1 MTVAAEPS
9 PSNGQGKRVEGN
21 RRSAAAGDQEG
32 TALSSPNSTAS
43 SFQMDFSIYRNGRTN
58 GKRDLE
64 ANEAEN
70 DRGASSRASD
80 EDENGL
86 ARKKLRLTK
95 EQSAFLEESFKEHS
109 TLNPVSPNLSP
120 TIADNAFKSCIKK
133 YDVIIH

>member
-9 PSNGQGKRVEGN
+9 PSNGQGRRVEGH

-43 SFQMDFSIYRNGRTN
+43 SFQMEFSIYRNGRTN

-120 TIADNAFKSCIKK
+120 TI
-133 YDVIIH
+133 